1 VYDNEEYSELTI
13 RSPSNI
19 RGNPL
24 LHKSNCSAF
33 ICICIMLPSELLEI
47 VFSCLPLHTLLGT
60 CNRVCKSWNDVIS
73 RKKFLQ
79 WRKLY
84 YKYKLKQVDDDD
96 ESLELSSPEF
106 LFVTEFPD
114 HSEDQIL
121 WLLHYVESVF
131 KRKPYIFSSIV
142 RHHDYGDGVTNI
154 TVCNSPWS
162 SPNHVLVATWL
173 ILKSEDTWAVRS
185 IIQTLLSSSSSAT
198 TADVT
203 EYLYLLATFLLYFS
217 RNFGNVKKTFTRIHY
232 QVFHALYFLENEW
245 SATPLPSLNR
255 SLSANK
261 SQGQQSLMNFGF
273 AKTVPSKIPTAEQL
287 RIIQHPLVRERKDL
301 IKIVAFAGTGKTTT
315 LVKMAES
322 NPHLK
327 FLLIVY
333 NKSVR
338 IHAESQFPA
347 NVVCK
352 TVHQMAWAKC
362 GFMFNQKM
370 TSNLKAKDILD
381 SHLLTERGDGE
392 SSLFRRSGQVLAALN
407 NFLNSSDLEVDLDHV
422 PTTWTIGRNDAEL
435 TLSNVDRQVIL
446 EDTRSIWRV
455 MIDKDDKTIRMPHD
469 GYLKLWQLRNPS
481 LQRVTN
487 HDVLL
492 LDEGQDMNPT
502 MLDIFMNQSVTRVIV
517 GDPNQQIYMFRGAVN
532 ALGLVS
538 PTHTYFLTQSFRFGP
553 EIGFVANICLTNLKK
568 EDTRTL
574 VGGMKR
580 DSYRGTNS
588 SDNKNQVAFIG
599 RSNLGIFEKLN
610 KLIFDEK
617 LGKKIG
623 LVGGVDSYNLDDY
636 LDIFYL
642 YNNQKEKMKKYK
654 NFKSYASF
662 AAFAKNVGDVELLS
676 KISIIEKF
684 KFKTPD
690 IIAKIKTVCV
700 SDLKHADIALSTI
713 HKAKGLEFDT
723 VVLLND
729 FNDQISV
736 DKWPE
741 DEKNLLYVA
750 ITRAKT
756 SFVMNSLVLDEV
768 ISGYGLVKP
777 TTFKPGETSKLVCS
791 KKDCLQDLSDS
802 LVPGQLMIKKEAYS
816 LSSGVYYGGVG
827 LGSLNSVVEQQERLF
842 CKTCSLV
849 ISSVFK
855 SFINFERGIKRKRD
869 NDMKSELS

>member
-1 VYDNEEYSELTI
+1 
-13 RSPSNI
+13 
-19 RGNPL
+19 
-24 LHKSNCSAF
+24 
-33 ICICIMLPSELLEI
+33 MLPSELLEI

-84 YKYKLKQVDDDD
+84 YKYKLKHVDDDDDD
-96 ESLELSSPEF
+96 ESLELPSPEF
-106 LFVTEFPD
+106 LFITEFPEYAED
-114 HSEDQIL
+114 HIL

-131 KRKPYIFSSIV
+131 KRKQHIFSSIV
-142 RHHDYGDGVTNI
+142 RHHEYGDGVTNI

-162 SPNHVLVATWL
+162 SPSHVLVATWL
-173 ILKSEDTWAVRS
+173 ILKSEDTWSVRS
-185 IIQTLLSSSSSAT
+185 IIQILLTSSSSAT
-198 TADVT
+198 TADIT

-217 RNFGNVKKTFTRIHY
+217 RHFGNVQKTFTRIHY

-255 SLSANK
+255 SSSSNK
-261 SQGQQSLMNFGF
+261 SRGQQSLMNFGF
-273 AKTVPSKIPTAEQL
+273 EKTVPSKIPTAEQQ
-287 RIIQHPLVRERKDL
+287 RIIQHPLDKERKDL

-315 LVKMAES
+315 LVKMAEN

-327 FLLIVY
+327 FLLVVY

-362 GFMFNQKM
+362 GFMFSQKM

-381 SHLLTERGDGE
+381 SDLLTERGEGE

-407 NFLNSSDLEVDLDHV
+407 SFLNSSDLEIDLEHV
-422 PTTWTIGRNDAEL
+422 PTTWTVGRNEAEL

-446 EDTRSIWRV
+446 EDTRSVWRV
-455 MIDKDDKTIRMPHD
+455 MINKDDKTIRMPHD

-502 MLDIFMNQSVTRVIV
+502 MLNIFMNQSVTRVIV

-532 ALGLVS
+532 ALGLIS

-553 EIGFVANICLTNLKK
+553 EIGFVANLCLTRLKN

-580 DSYRGTNS
+580 DSFRGTNS
-588 SDNKNQVAFIG
+588 CENNKQQVAFIG

-610 KLIFDEK
+610 KLIFNDK

-623 LVGGVDSYNLDDY
+623 LVGGVESYNLDDY

-642 YNNQKEKMKKYK
+642 YSNQKAKMKKYK
-654 NFKSYASF
+654 NFKSYDAF
-662 AAFAKNVGDVELLS
+662 AAFAKNVGDVELIS
-676 KISIIEKF
+676 KITIIEKF
-684 KFKTPD
+684 NFKMPE
-690 IIAKIKTVCV
+690 IITKIKNVCV
-700 SDLKHADIALSTI
+700 ADMKHADIALSTI

-756 SFVMNSLVLDEV
+756 NFVMNSLVLTEV

-777 TTFKPGETSKLVCS
+777 TTFKPGETSKLTCS
-791 KKDCLQDLSDS
+791 KKDCQQDLSDS
-802 LVPGQLMIKKEAYS
+802 LLPGQLMIKKEAYS

-827 LGSLNSVVEQQERLF
+827 LGSLNSVVEQQEKSY
-842 CKTCSLV
+842 CKTCSFI
-849 ISSVFK
+849 ISPVFN
-855 SFINFERGIKRKRD
+855 SFINFERGEKRKRE
-869 NDMKSELS
+869 NEEISGLS